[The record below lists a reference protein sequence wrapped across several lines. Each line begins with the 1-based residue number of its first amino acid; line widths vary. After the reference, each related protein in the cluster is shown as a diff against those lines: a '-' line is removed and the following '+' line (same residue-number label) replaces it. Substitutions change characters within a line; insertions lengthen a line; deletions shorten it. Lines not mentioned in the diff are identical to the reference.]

1 MIPAAWYTFSQE
13 SGAPSGSLGHSDLRS
28 EVNIQPQGA
37 KMSEI
42 LKQLREVVILGE
54 PDRARELAA
63 QALEAGVAP
72 LTAIEEALNPGM
84 QVVGD
89 RYESGEYFIP
99 DLVMSA
105 EAMKAAMGVFEPALI
120 ARQEQRQVLGTVVIG
135 TVEGDIHEIGKSLV
149 ATMLSAAGFQVHD
162 LGVDV
167 PASEFVK
174 RVQETGANVVGLS
187 ALLTTTMLNQE
198 AVIEALEE
206 AGLREQVKV
215 VIGGAPTSTDWAQ
228 TIGADAYAENA
239 NEAVGVVKGLLGV

>member
-1 MIPAAWYTFSQE
+1 
-13 SGAPSGSLGHSDLRS
+13 
-28 EVNIQPQGA
+28 
-37 KMSEI
+37 MSEI

-54 PDRARELAA
+54 PDQARELAA

-105 EAMKAAMGVFEPALI
+105 EAMKAAMGVFEPVLI